1 MTLRTRIIFVAMV
14 SLLLVAITQIA
25 AGWMAQNVTEGRFSE
40 ATINGKAVL
49 WRKIV
54 ASQLDQMEAGMVSLT
69 RDRESLKAMR
79 EGDME
84 TLDESVSTTFNRL
97 STSKVLT
104 KMQVIDLDG
113 KVLFSAPNDFSGKTK
128 KVLVAEA
135 LREREVK
142 RGVER
147 DDDGQLIVEIAFP
160 LYAVGKPVGVGV
172 YARNLQAAIEDFKA
186 NDNSENFVVAADA
199 TAEYVTHEEMLAG
212 LKPDVPALGESA
224 MAVTDLDGKIYS
236 LVMQPVSGPAGKALA
251 HLVSVSDL
259 TESYARQRKINFSA
273 YLATVLVLGLLLA
286 GLYWYMNRSFR
297 PLNRAVVIMNKI
309 AGGDLTSDIEVTTKD
324 ETGQLLAAM
333 KAMQDKLHKM
343 ISMITGST
351 AQVAA
356 AAEQMTAVTD
366 NASDAIRQQ
375 QSATDQVATAINE
388 MTATVQEVA
397 HNATSAAHA
406 AHEADNESKGGKQ
419 VVAATVDAIDA
430 LAQEVAKAAGV
441 IEKLAADSDSIGAV
455 LDVIKG
461 IAEQTNLLALNAAI
475 EAARAGEQ
483 GRGFAVVADEVRT
496 LASRTQKSTQEIQE
510 MIERLQGGAKE
521 AVQVMET
528 GQSQAQASVEQAAKA
543 GASLELITQAV
554 ATISDMNTQIAG
566 AAEEQTAVAEDI
578 NRNIVSITQI
588 AEQSAQGSQQT
599 ASASGE
605 LARLAV
611 QLQEM
616 VAQFKV

>member
-1 MTLRTRIIFVAMV
+1 MV

-54 ASQLDQMEAGMVSLT
+54 ASQLDQMEAGTVSLT

-97 STSKVLT
+97 STSKVLS
-104 KMQVIDLDG
+104 KMQVVDLDG
-113 KVLFSAPNDFSGKTK
+113 KVLFAAPNDFSGKTK

-160 LYAVGKPVGVGV
+160 LYAAGKPVGVGV

-186 NDNSENFVVAADA
+186 NDNSENFVVAGDA
-199 TAEYVTHEEMLAG
+199 RPEYVTHEEMLAG
-212 LKPDVPALGESA
+212 LKPDLPALGESA
-224 MAVTDLDGKIYS
+224 MAVADLDSKIYS
-236 LVMQPVSGPAGKALA
+236 LVMQPVNGPGGKALA

-259 TESYARQRKINFSA
+259 TQSYARQRKINFSA
-273 YLATVLVLGLLLA
+273 YLATVLVLGLLLG

-309 AGGDLTSDIEVTTKD
+309 AGGDLTSDIEVTSKD

-333 KAMQDKLHKM
+333 KAMQDKLHQM

-397 HNATSAAHA
+397 HNATNAARA

-543 GASLELITQAV
+543 GASLEAITEAV